1 MDIKKTT
8 TKCEATVK
16 RHEAVIA
23 PCNLLKYFPLVIDT
37 YDGATITDID
47 GNEYID
53 FLSSAGSMDLGGGNE
68 TLLETAEAQMRKI
81 GRASCRE
88 RV

>member
-1 MDIKKTT
+1 MDIEKTT
-8 TKCEATVK
+8 TKCEAAVK

-23 PCNLLKYFPLVIDT
+23 PCNLLKYFPLVINR

-53 FLSSAGSMDLGGGNE
+53 FLSSAGSID
-68 TLLETAEAQMRKI
+68 RK
-81 GRASCRE
+81 S
-88 RV
+88 VV